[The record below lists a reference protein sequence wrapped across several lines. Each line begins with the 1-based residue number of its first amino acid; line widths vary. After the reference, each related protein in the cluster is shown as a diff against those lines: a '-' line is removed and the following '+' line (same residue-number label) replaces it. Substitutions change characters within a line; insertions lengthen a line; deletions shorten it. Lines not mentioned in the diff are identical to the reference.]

1 MKQKTRKLTQK
12 QTKFKENILKGDN
25 GTQAAIKAGYAIKSA
40 RVVAHNNITNS
51 NIMSEINRRNKEL
64 EKKTNWDVEKLVKKH
79 ENIIEQAE
87 DKGDLSTA
95 TANVIAIG
103 KTFAAYTDN
112 INNSQVQPVSE
123 LTAEDKAELKRL
135 AMLSTGI
142 KLVS

>member
-1 MKQKTRKLTQK
+1 
-12 QTKFKENILKGDN
+12 
-25 GTQAAIKAGYAIKSA
+25 
-40 RVVAHNNITNS
+40 
-51 NIMSEINRRNKEL
+51 MSEINRRNKEL